1 MMVLERKKRNP
12 LDRNPKGAKMR
23 QRGTLGDE
31 NPHIKFQQIRIIV
44 KPDGLAVESA
54 FEML

>member
-1 MMVLERKKRNP
+1 

-31 NPHIKFQQIRIIV
+31 NPHIKFKQIRIIV